1 MFENLSSRLQKIMRD
16 LKGEGRVS
24 KAHLNASL
32 RQIRIALLE
41 ADVHFGVVKS
51 FISGIREKAVG
62 QEVMRSLTPGQQV
75 VKIVNEELTRLLG
88 SETAEL
94 IKGVRRP
101 TVIVLVGLQGSGKT
115 TTTGKLARWLQAKG
129 RRPLMV
135 STDVRRPAAIRQ
147 LSVVGSAI
155 GIEVEDPPTRDPV
168 RRAQTARKRAATMA
182 FDPLLVDTAGR
193 LHVDDELMTELQ
205 EIVAGAGAH
214 EILLV
219 ADAMTGQDAV
229 RSAKSFGDRLDLS
242 GVVLTKMDGDARGG
256 AALSIRTVTG
266 KPIKFI
272 GTGEDYGAFETFHPE
287 RMAGRILGQGD
298 VLRLIEKAQAAVTPQ
313 DSREML
319 RKIQRDEFTLDD
331 FRAQVRQLRKLGPL
345 EQVLGMLPQGGLFK
359 GMGKV
364 QVEEKQ
370 LDAMEAIIN
379 SMTPLERANPRI
391 IKGSRRRRIAR
402 GSGRRVSDVNRL
414 LKQYLQTRTMM
425 KRMKRGFL
433 GRSRGR
439 INFPV

>member
-1 MFENLSSRLQKIMRD
+1 MFENLSNRLQKILRD
-16 LKGEGRVS
+16 LKGEGRVTR
-24 KAHLNASL
+24 AHLNASL

-51 FISGIREKAVG
+51 FISGIRKKALG

-88 SETAEL
+88 SEAVAL
-94 IKGVRRP
+94 AQGSRRP

-115 TTTGKLARWLQAKG
+115 TTTGKLARWLQAEG
-129 RRPLMV
+129 GRPLMV
-135 STDVRRPAAIRQ
+135 STDVRRPAAIHQ

-155 GIEVEDPPTRDPV
+155 GIQVEDPSTQDPV
-168 RRAQTARKRAATMA
+168 RRARRARKRARSMG

-193 LHVDDELMTELQ
+193 LHVDDEMMTELE
-205 EIVAGAGAH
+205 EIVSGVGAH
-214 EILLV
+214 EVLLV

-229 RSAKSFGDRLDLS
+229 RSARSFGDRLDLS

-298 VLRLIEKAQAAVTPQ
+298 VLRLIEKAQAAVTPE
-313 DSREML
+313 DSRKLLEKI
-319 RKIQRDEFTLDD
+319 RKDEFTLDD
-331 FRAQVRQLRKLGPL
+331 FRAQLRQLRKLGPL
-345 EQVLGMLPQGGLFK
+345 EQVLGMLPQRGLFK
-359 GMGKV
+359 GMGPV

-370 LDAMEAIIN
+370 LEVMEAIIN
-379 SMTPLERANPRI
+379 SMTPLERVNPRI

-402 GSGRRVSDVNRL
+402 GSGRTVSDVNRL

-433 GRSRGR
+433 GRSRSPLG
-439 INFPV
+439 FPF